1 MSESGHSRCQTNVA
15 SIPEEVLY
23 GLMNEINGSSV
34 SAVFH
39 EALCQRQL
47 AFPET
52 LRADRQSQHVPRP
65 NDASL
70 NDALGFFF
78 YLFTRTFKSR
88 DIVLLR
94 CDLQILCD
102 RLLELAE
109 GLFDGG
115 GLVDAVDGGGL
126 KLLGFTEGLQS
137 CCEAPAV

>member
-1 MSESGHSRCQTNVA
+1 MSESGRSRFQTNVA
-15 SIPEEVLY
+15 SIPEEVFY

-65 NDASL
+65 DDASL
-70 NDALGFFF
+70 NDAIAGFF
-78 YLFTRTFKSR
+78 LFTCTFKSR

-109 GLFDGG
+109 GLFDSG

-126 KLLGFTEGLQS
+126 KLVGFTEGLQS